1 MTNSTHVS
9 HFSSLPF
16 HPPTLVYNAGN
27 LITTTE
33 THRGFAFIDFDS
45 AEDAAAAIDNMH
57 ESELYGRTLRC
68 NIAKPNRVKEGS
80 GRAGQSDHNS
90 VLFLRL
96 RWFILV
102 FMSLLSQDRHRG
114 CLSMLTG
121 MTLDLAA
128 IVAHCS
134 VA

>member
-1 MTNSTHVS
+1 MRELKSSLSDKHERSITKSTHVS
-9 HFSSLPF
+9 QFSSLAF
-16 HPPTLVYNAGN
+16 HHQRLFNNAGN

-33 THRGFAFIDFDS
+33 THRGFAFVDFDS

-80 GRAGQSDHNS
+80 GRAGKSDHNS

-96 RWFILV
+96 RWFILRLCEPPL
-102 FMSLLSQDRHRG
+102 SRPSPLLPIDA
-114 CLSMLTG
+114 
-121 MTLDLAA
+121 D
-128 IVAHCS
+128 
-134 VA
+134 